1 MTVQTP
7 LIAMRPPSQVMRL
20 ARMGSMHQ
28 SRLSFMRVLLRRL
41 AGEGWSFDRPMFD
54 IDAKGVGTAL
64 YRLTGP
70 SRAYTLVAFA
80 HDLPADQRSDR
91 VIATAWDAT
100 FALFDG
106 TPTRDEIEEL
116 RDNVPKQEAGRISEK
131 VFTLSRANRSVRLWE
146 HVVDALS
153 HGQQPNP
160 EKVEE
165 VGYLMR
171 TTAVYG
177 SGKFGAADRDVYAD
191 RPEFG
196 APFQAEMMTVYLIRT
211 FVLDL
216 VEHMARTKG
225 GDHAIQLDPALR
237 RRFGIGNSTGLGMAP
252 FLLTH
257 PILIH
262 NWFETRERALALVR
276 GRANASE
283 AEIQNFKDC
292 AARASLNANHWTSTH
307 PLQIEK
313 VNELTNDLRRLTQTL
328 EDFDFGASYP
338 WDRLMQWA
346 ETSLGLEGQEQ
357 LVSLLLEPFGDVVDG
372 LSSEMS
378 ADEATGWAIAGTQTI
393 GAVRDFIAAQYAWA
407 HDVDWSAPD
416 ATARAWYVSQA
427 KLEPRLGERDAE
439 DLDPYEQP
447 LQPARDIIRA
457 AQDLAQYDAAQSIAC
472 FLRDHPEHRH
482 AIRRIQIVRAYPYAE
497 ICDNTIDAEMMP
509 IDFLRAK
516 LSFFGAGHFD
526 PRSDRWLRINMFQ
539 GAPFPFEL
547 AAGFRDDWSYPEAPT
562 A

>member
-1 MTVQTP
+1 
-7 LIAMRPPSQVMRL
+7 
-20 ARMGSMHQ
+20 MHQ

-41 AGEGWSFDRPMFD
+41 ACEGWAFDRPMFD
-54 IDAKGVGTAL
+54 IDANGVGTAL

-80 HDLPADQRSDR
+80 HDLPPDQRSDR

-106 TPTRDEIEEL
+106 TPTADDVEEL
-116 RDNVPKQEAGRISEK
+116 RNNVPKQEAGRISEK
-131 VFTLSRANRSVRLWE
+131 VFTLSRANRSVRLWA

-153 HGQQPNP
+153 QGQQPDP
-160 EKVEE
+160 TKVEE

-177 SGKFGAADRDVYAD
+177 SGKFGAADREVYAG
-191 RPEFG
+191 RPEFR

-216 VEHMARTKG
+216 VEYMARAKG
-225 GDHAIQLDPALR
+225 GDAAIPLDPMLR

-262 NWFETRERALALVR
+262 NWFETRERALASIR
-276 GRANASE
+276 GRATATE
-283 AEIQNFKDC
+283 TEIQHFKDC
-292 AARASLNANHWTSTH
+292 TSRALLNAQHWTSTH
-307 PLQIEK
+307 PLQIDK
-313 VNELTNDLRRLTQTL
+313 IAALTQDL
-328 EDFDFGASYP
+328 EGLTAALADFDFSEPYP
-338 WDRLMQWA
+338 WDRLMHWA
-346 ETSLGLEGQEQ
+346 EAALGLEGQEQ
-357 LVSLLLEPFGDVVDG
+357 LVSLMLEPFGDVVDA

-378 ADEATGWAIAGTQTI
+378 ADESVGWAIEGTHTV
-393 GAVRDFIAAQYAWA
+393 GALRDFIAAQYDWA
-407 HDVDWSAPD
+407 LALDWAAPHEN
-416 ATARAWYVSQA
+416 ARAWYVSQA
-427 KLEPRLGERDAE
+427 KLEPRLGERDIE
-439 DLDPYEQP
+439 GLDPFEQP
-447 LQPARDIIRA
+447 LQPARDIARA
-457 AQDLAQYDAAQSIAC
+457 ATDLVAYDPEQTVAS

-482 AIRRIQIVRAYPYAE
+482 AIRRVQIVRAHPYAE

-539 GAPFPFEL
+539 GAPFPTEL
-547 AAGFRDDWSYPEAPT
+547 ATEFRDDWSYPEAIT
-562 A
+562 